1 MKERLTKKENVL
13 IATMLFGLF
22 FGAGNLIFPAYMGQL
37 AGKNMWQAIVGFV
50 ITGVGLP
57 LLGIAA
63 MGISRSDGLMEL
75 SSKVS
80 RPYSYFFTCALYL
93 TIGPFFA
100 IPRCA
105 TTPFTVAVA
114 TLMPEGSNQSLA
126 LAIFSFLFFAIVLA
140 FSLKPGKILTHVG
153 KILTPIFLVLLAVLV
168 IAALVNPTAAI
179 STLEAQG
186 TYESNAFFTGFLEG
200 YNTMDALACLAFGIV
215 VINVIRGLGVEKPEH
230 VALCTVKAGVSSCLI
245 MAVIYLAV
253 TLVGVQCRVIAEN
266 AGGEVL
272 SLVAQYYFGDAGV
285 WILAATVTMACL
297 KTSVGLVTSCAETFV
312 QLFPRGP
319 KYKAWAVIFSAVS
332 FAIANLGLSAII
344 ACSVPVLMFL
354 YPLAITLILLG
365 LFGKFFGH
373 SRIVYSTVTGFTFVA
388 ALFDFAKAMLGA
400 DVLSETMISSLHL
413 RGAVAFAQKAL
424 PFFDLGVGW
433 ICPAL
438 AGLVVGLV
446 WYAIAK
452 NRKAAAAA

>member
-37 AGKNMWQAIVGFV
+37 AGKNMWQAIIGFV

-75 SSKVS
+75 SAKVS

-126 LAIFSFLFFAIVLA
+126 LAIFSFVFFAIVLA

-200 YNTMDALACLAFGIV
+200 YNTMDALASLACGMTRMQGFWHIVFPQAVRVAVPGLSNNFVDIIKQSSLAFT
-215 VINVIRGLGVEKPEH
+215 LGVTE
-230 VALCTVKAGVSSCLI
+230 I
-245 MAVIYLAV
+245 MAVARMEGSTNLKFLESFTAVMVVYWLIVTFFNYLQK
-253 TLVGVQCRVIAEN
+253 LLEKW
-266 AGGEVL
+266 L
-272 SLVAQYYFGDAGV
+272 SRMY
-285 WILAATVTMACL
+285 
-297 KTSVGLVTSCAETFV
+297 
-312 QLFPRGP
+312 
-319 KYKAWAVIFSAVS
+319 
-332 FAIANLGLSAII
+332 
-344 ACSVPVLMFL
+344 
-354 YPLAITLILLG
+354 
-365 LFGKFFGH
+365 
-373 SRIVYSTVTGFTFVA
+373 
-388 ALFDFAKAMLGA
+388 
-400 DVLSETMISSLHL
+400 
-413 RGAVAFAQKAL
+413 
-424 PFFDLGVGW
+424 
-433 ICPAL
+433 
-438 AGLVVGLV
+438 
-446 WYAIAK
+446 
-452 NRKAAAAA
+452 